1 MTGRF
6 QLRVSDA
13 ARTRADRL
21 TLREALLQVTV
32 PALVHLDRER
42 LEGYGGIFLHGGM
55 EQDERDTIVARVRAA
70 AAVEPFVVSDIEAGP
85 TDWPAEFGV
94 EFGTMMGHG
103 VADDPSLTESIGRVA
118 GAWARHRGITWA
130 LGPCVDFAVNP
141 DSPMVSTRSAGSEPR
156 RVARVTGAF
165 ARGLQESGLLATAKH
180 FPGDGFGSLDQHLTT
195 PNNPLSVDAWRAGP
209 GAVYRQLIDDGIRAI
224 MPGHIALPALDEPDA
239 TNGLFPPATLSRR
252 LMTGLLKQELGFEGL
267 IVSDAVNMG
276 GFCGF
281 MPYYDACAL
290 FLENGGDMLLF
301 AKVDEHY
308 FREME
313 RCVRERKLSEATLRL
328 RAARVI
334 AAKEQLGLLAA
345 PSPSR
350 ANEEFVFDGATLAS
364 LAERFRAAT
373 VCVLRDR
380 AGALPLR
387 LAPASRLLHVVIA
400 NNLERHRPLL
410 AEFTAELCERHAN
423 VTEWVDPGCDR
434 LFLAAREREFAAIVV
449 SVAGGIDYGANV
461 IRTHGP
467 VARNMMHGW
476 MKLGVPTVFVAHQHP
491 FLHREYEAAVDCC
504 VATFG
509 STRYS
514 LGRLAAGL
522 FGGVILPRVEM

>member
-1 MTGRF
+1 MTQRF
-6 QLRVSDA
+6 RLSISES
-13 ARTRADRL
+13 ARTRAERL
-21 TLREALLQVTV
+21 TLREALLQVTT
-32 PALVHLDRER
+32 PALVHLDREK
-42 LEGYGGIFLHGGM
+42 LDGYGGIFFHSGLTQ
-55 EQDERDTIVARVRAA
+55 EERDAIVARVRATA
-70 AAVEPFVVSDIEAGP
+70 PVEPFVVADIEAGP

-103 VADDPSLTESIGRVA
+103 IANDAALTESIARVA
-118 GAWARHRGITWA
+118 GAWARRRGITWA
-130 LGPCVDFAVNP
+130 LGPCVDFAADP
-141 DSPMVSTRSAGSEPR
+141 DSPMVSTRSAGNDPA
-156 RVARVTGAF
+156 RVARLTGAF
-165 ARGLQESGLLATAKH
+165 ARGLQETGLLATAKH

-195 PNNPLSVDAWRAGP
+195 PNNPLSAAAWRAGP
-209 GAVYRQLIDDGIRAI
+209 GAVYRELIDGGIRAI

-239 TNGLFPPATLSRR
+239 ANGLFPPATLSRR
-252 LMTGLLKQELGFEGL
+252 LLTGLLKEELGFDGL

-281 MPYYDACAL
+281 MPYYDACAR

-301 AKVDEHY
+301 PKVDEH
-308 FREME
+308 FLREME

-345 PSPSR
+345 PSPVR
-350 ANEEFVFDGATLAS
+350 ASGEFAFDRATLAS

-373 VCVLRDR
+373 VCVVRDR

-387 LAPASRLLHVVIA
+387 LAPTDRLLHVVIA
-400 NNLERHRPLL
+400 NNFERHRPLL
-410 AEFTAELCERHAN
+410 AEFTARLRERHAS
-423 VTEWVDPGCDR
+423 VTEWIDPGCDR
-434 LFLAAREREFAAIVV
+434 LFLAAREREFEAIVV

-467 VARNMMHGW
+467 VARNMMYGW

-491 FLHREYEAAVDCC
+491 FLHREYEAAIDCC

-509 STRYS
+509 STRYA
-514 LGRLAAGL
+514 LGHLADGL
-522 FGGVILPRVEM
+522 CGRVVLPHVVL